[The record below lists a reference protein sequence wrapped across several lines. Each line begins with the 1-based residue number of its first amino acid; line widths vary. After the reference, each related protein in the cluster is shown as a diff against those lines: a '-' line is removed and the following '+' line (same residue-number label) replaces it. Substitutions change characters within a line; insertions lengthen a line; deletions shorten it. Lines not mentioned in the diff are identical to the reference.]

1 MPDKPPPKY
10 RFWPEREPGPVD
22 DAYVQTRWVRPYRP
36 GIIRVATT
44 VLLIAVLGLV
54 AQVSLLTTFHAPD
67 ATTLVIRIV
76 VTLALLVSL
85 TLVFSRCYLS
95 GVWVTDQGVRVLRP
109 LSTRVWTWQ
118 QIADVRSVQGPTRL
132 LGSPLGVPGRG
143 VVLVLADGSDISTPL
158 SDRSPDFLGRP
169 EAYDMAA
176 GAIEGWFEL
185 ATRRRS
191 TPS

>member
-1 MPDKPPPKY
+1 MTDKPPPKY
-10 RFWPEREPGPVD
+10 RFWPERAPGPVD
-22 DAYVQTRWVRPYRP
+22 DAYVQARWMRPYRP

-54 AQVSLLTTFHAPD
+54 TEVSLLTTFHAPD
-67 ATTLVIRIV
+67 GATLVIRIV

-95 GVWVTDQGVRVLRP
+95 GVWVTDEGVRVLRP

-118 QIADVRSVQGPTRL
+118 QITDVRSVQGPIRL
-132 LGSPLGVPGRG
+132 LGSPLDVPGRG
-143 VVLVLADGSDISTPL
+143 VVLVLADGTDISTPL

-169 EAYDMAA
+169 EAYDIAA
-176 GAIEGWFEL
+176 DAIEGWFEL
-185 ATRRRS
+185 ATRRRAAG
-191 TPS
+191 

>member
-1 MPDKPPPKY
+1 VPDKPPPKY
-10 RFWPEREPGPVD
+10 RFWPERAPGPVD
-22 DAYVQTRWVRPYRP
+22 DAYVQTRWMRPYRP
-36 GIIRVATT
+36 GLIRVATT

-54 AQVSLLTTFHAPD
+54 AEVSLLTTFHAPD
-67 ATTLVIRIV
+67 GATLVIRIV

-118 QIADVRSVQGPTRL
+118 QITDVRSVRGPTRL

-176 GAIEGWFEL
+176 DAIEGWFEL
-185 ATRRRS
+185 ATRRRAAG
-191 TPS
+191 